1 MKIRKTEIEDLIVL
15 LRLYE
20 SARQFMA
27 DNGNPGQW
35 GDRYPERVLLEDD
48 IARKCSY
55 VCVDEREEV
64 VGTFFFAIGTEP
76 TYLKIFNGEWLNDE
90 PYGFIHRMA
99 TVRGRRGVASYC
111 LDWCFQQSGNIRV
124 DTHRNN
130 IPMQKVLERNGYK
143 RCGIIYLKNGDERI
157 AFQKER

>member
-35 GDRYPERVLLEDD
+35 GDRYPERVLLEED

-76 TYLKIFNGEWLNDE
+76 TYLKIFDGEWLNGE